1 MTLATCA
8 MCVLVALSAVGEAE
22 ASQWSIA
29 DLGRGSRH
37 IRSVDPTIPP
47 SLPAA
52 QSLAVISVNGQTDPP
67 SHPSR
72 VFARQRRR
80 ERLDGLAVICSH
92 LAGCEALD

>member
-1 MTLATCA
+1 M
-8 MCVLVALSAVGEAE
+8 VALSAVGEAE
-22 ASQWSIA
+22 AASQWIIA

-72 VFARQRRR
+72 VFARRRRR
-80 ERLDGLAVICSH
+80 ERLDGLTVNCS
-92 LAGCEALD
+92 ALVGFALLD